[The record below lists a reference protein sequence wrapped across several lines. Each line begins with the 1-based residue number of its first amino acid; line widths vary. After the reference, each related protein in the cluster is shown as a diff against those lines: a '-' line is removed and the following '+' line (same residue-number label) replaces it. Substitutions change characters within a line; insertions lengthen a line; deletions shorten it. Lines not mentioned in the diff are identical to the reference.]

1 MAEKR
6 KGHWRNVQRNK
17 QVDDTINDLSRL
29 IKDKSIPTDI
39 VNKLGNALNKY
50 DQFNEQYNWEKEK
63 KGTNSNKTLVMG
75 IVHSS
80 KRTFTSREIFL
91 HLLESWDAKKI
102 QYIKKNELTKT
113 LKTLS
118 NKSGKYCSLED
129 LKEDGMIPQHE
140 ESCNMFETLS
150 SVFGEEPDM
159 VRQKI
164 EKALLQERNNFKKYD
179 ANQWI
184 TRPLSENWDPI
195 VFYICAN
202 IQKCV
207 ISILADATHE
217 YQIFPDET
225 SKLPLIRFGRLEHC
239 KFVYLG
245 SEATD
250 ETGVNNVEDYKEL
263 RNYLE
268 EQLEDLTDFC
278 NPESTE
284 IIKEQAPSFDQKIL
298 LKKHKEKIDEIM
310 HDSRKQNQKL
320 LEQNQTIEEIQETT
334 NDFSEILQQ
343 ANAINEKLQKQVDG
357 LKRQSET
364 KTKQPHDKQSRHT
377 EKKLDVY
384 EKPESQKKICW
395 SKTQQGAKQIK
406 FNDTT
411 CSQSYSPK
419 TQLEDIKRPP
429 PNDETQRQ
437 MGSPQTKPEARN
449 ENVTDKE
456 KAQTESFKTKAE
468 TDTKLKKKKKPSL
481 ITRLSDEL
489 KKGSDVSSSPEPR
502 TGSPAKSSNST
513 TTFTPHC

>member
-1 MAEKR
+1 M
-6 KGHWRNVQRNK
+6 
-17 QVDDTINDLSRL
+17 
-29 IKDKSIPTDI
+29 
-39 VNKLGNALNKY
+39 
-50 DQFNEQYNWEKEK
+50 FN
-63 KGTNSNKTLVMG
+63 TT
-75 IVHSS
+75 
-80 KRTFTSREIFL
+80 
-91 HLLESWDAKKI
+91 
-102 QYIKKNELTKT
+102 
-113 LKTLS
+113 
-118 NKSGKYCSLED
+118 
-129 LKEDGMIPQHE
+129 
-140 ESCNMFETLS
+140 
-150 SVFGEEPDM
+150 
-159 VRQKI
+159 
-164 EKALLQERNNFKKYD
+164 
-179 ANQWI
+179 
-184 TRPLSENWDPI
+184 
-195 VFYICAN
+195 
-202 IQKCV
+202 
-207 ISILADATHE
+207 
-217 YQIFPDET
+217 
-225 SKLPLIRFGRLEHC
+225 
-239 KFVYLG
+239 
-245 SEATD
+245 EATD

-268 EQLEDLTDFC
+268 KQLEDLTDFC

-310 HDSRKQNQKL
+310 HDSREQNQKL
-320 LEQNQTIEEIQETT
+320 LEQNQTIEEIQKTT
-334 NDFSEILQQ
+334 NHFSKILQH
-343 ANAINEKLQKQVDG
+343 ANAINEKLQKQVDS

-429 PNDETQRQ
+429 PNDETQRR